1 MAATSNMPDLR
12 CDSEVAHQL
21 VERRRHRSPHFVS
34 QMRVNGRGARTA
46 MAQVVLNDAQIEV
59 RFQQMCG
66 VAVAQGVHMGVLV
79 DATTFERRAES
90 TLYTS
95 ARHWT
100 PIVRHTMGH

>member
-46 MAQVVLNDAQIEV
+46 IAQVVLNDAQIEA

-66 VAVAQGVHMGVLV
+66 VAVPHGVHMGVLV
-79 DATTFERRAES
+79 AATPFDRPAEG
-90 TLYTS
+90 TLHT
-95 ARHWT
+95 AAAAWT
-100 PIVRHTMGH
+100 PIVRQTMTQ